1 MEISGVYIEKLT
13 VQVCCTCA
21 YWTGIR
27 AREADGFVYTLTDVQ
42 GLCKEGGAGG
52 ETPPAVRLN
61 APGGRCCAWQPWL
74 EIDEVA

>member
-1 MEISGVYIEKLT
+1 MEISGVFIEKLT

-27 AREADGFVYTLTDVQ
+27 AREADGFVYTLADVH
-42 GLCKEGGAGG
+42 GICKETGQGA
-52 ETPPAVRLN
+52 ENPDAVRLTY
-61 APGGRCCAWQPWL
+61 PGDSCGAWQPWL